1 LQAIRDAI
9 DFKNGGQA
17 YSVVYKFYGRYLSS
31 NRAELTFH
39 YANEFIKNS
48 EYPYLINR
56 AKSKAIKAYRNNI
69 ANSND
74 SFHVDNYFNN
84 SYGIFKGCKAPNRTP
99 DFVSPSGSKYW
110 YGSDKNGAFVIRKS
124 NHWSKL
130 GNKKYNKME
139 RITIDGKEYGK
150 IPFDLARW
158 QSGDF
163 VKVVTRD
170 GRDVEQLTHFKG
182 LRHFQLRGVIVDG
195 LLSYDLKGCNV
206 NENTEAPAD
215 LHLIIELPQPKE
227 YWQNVYIHEDK
238 PTINFMGTER
248 PSQNAADKNVDDA
261 SVRIGY
267 FKTTIVEGEK
277 PKYEF
282 IPL

>member
-1 LQAIRDAI
+1 
-9 DFKNGGQA
+9 
-17 YSVVYKFYGRYLSS
+17 
-31 NRAELTFH
+31 
-39 YANEFIKNS
+39 
-48 EYPYLINR
+48 
-56 AKSKAIKAYRNNI
+56 
-69 ANSND
+69 
-74 SFHVDNYFNN
+74 
-84 SYGIFKGCKAPNRTP
+84 
-99 DFVSPSGSKYW
+99 
-110 YGSDKNGAFVIRKS
+110 
-124 NHWSKL
+124 
-130 GNKKYNKME
+130 ME

-150 IPFDLARW
+150 IPFNLERW

-227 YWQNVYIHEDK
+227 YWQNVYKRDIM
-238 PTINFMGTER
+238 PTIARIGHEYI
-248 PSQNAADKNVDDA
+248 SQSAADKNVADA
-261 SVRIGY
+261 SERIGY
-267 FKTTIVEGEK
+267 FKTTIIEGEQ